1 MMAFSQNAQRLGR
14 RQQGLA
20 TLLVTVIILVAVT
33 ITLIFAAQ
41 TSVLEQRMSANE
53 VRMKQTSSAAQGG
66 LERAMAYMQNNSSP
80 QRIVSDDDEAKA
92 FRATFLAPTALDD
105 PTLSSIGDVCSVD
118 PDSFPTGAV
127 QDLELTAGDNFRD
140 AAILSCGW
148 SDDRSSRRT
157 VMLHMQAGPAIA
169 NPPESPLITRGGLD
183 VRGNASVYNAYK
195 ALTIRSGGG
204 VEVSGAAGSTFLFP
218 DLEPPPAD
226 DDPVPAPDDP
236 RYEMQTIGGGDD
248 DGRVGILDRDDNFL
262 VSKDEFFEHFM
273 GMSKEDYKD
282 SQVPAGNVHPGGTI
296 EIDSNS
302 WGQVH
307 WVEGDARITGQIG
320 DRDNPVVLVV
330 EGDVIARGN
339 FDEFHG
345 ILYVIGDLE
354 ATGNPEFYGSAVI
367 EGLTEILDENDP
379 NFIAGTPHFIFDPV
393 AAGGGARIG
402 ARAIVS
408 GSWRDWTSN

>member
-14 RQQGLA
+14 RQEGLA
-20 TLLVTVIILVAVT
+20 TLLVTVIILVAIT

-80 QRIVSDDDEAKA
+80 QRIVSDDDAAKA

-127 QDLELTAGDNFRD
+127 QDLELAAGDNFRD

-148 SDDRSSRRT
+148 SDDRSSRKT

-169 NPPESPLITRGGLD
+169 NPPENPLITRGGLD
-183 VRGNASVYNAYK
+183 VRGNASVYNAYEN
-195 ALTIRSGGG
+195 LTIRSGGG
-204 VEVSGAAGSTFLFP
+204 VEISGAAGSTYLRHR
-218 DLEPPPAD
+218 DEPRPAD
-226 DDPVPAPDDP
+226 DEDVPAPGDP
-236 RYEMQTIGGGDD
+236 IYQLQSTKDQLGLGVI
-248 DGRVGILDRDDNFL
+248 DRDDNFG

-273 GMSKEDYKD
+273 GIPKAEYKA
-282 SQVPAGNVHPGGTI
+282 SQVPAGNVHPAGTI

-320 DRDNPVVLVV
+320 DRDNPVILIV
-330 EGDVIARGN
+330 EGDVTARGN

-345 ILYVIGDLE
+345 ILYVMGDLE

-393 AAGGGARIG
+393 AASGGARIG